1 MIARLPAFP
10 LSPLD
15 ELLDV
20 KDDLTAALVRYRSA
34 VSGLEQV
41 LEADIGRSSTI

>member
-10 LSPLD
+10 SAPLD

-20 KDDLTAALVRYRSA
+20 KRELTPALVR
-34 VSGLEQV
+34 
-41 LEADIGRSSTI
+41 